1 MATRIFCR
9 DLCMARGEPAAG
21 LGASARSYVLLHWPR
36 GHWRVPRTT
45 SHLMPEALA
54 QAIRSA
60 NAAGI
65 HVALVDGDDIAF
77 THEGVIRRTA
87 TPDEMAGL
95 LLTIADGGRLEGE
108 RDPRITV
115 VCCTDGKQ
123 DPCCA
128 RYGFATWKALR
139 EAADPARFR
148 ILQSTHLGGCRF
160 AASLVVLPQRARYG
174 RLEPAQVADF
184 LSCLQ
189 NDVPYL
195 PAYRGD
201 PALDAPRQAAEQA
214 VLVWAEQEGISG
226 MVRLEDLPADA
237 GSARQMEC
245 TATIAGQAVRIGIEN
260 LDFDVNTRCETIGGH
275 GNPKRVARWVAT
287 TIHAGNRSA
296 E

>member
-9 DLCMARGEPAAG
+9 DLCIARGEPAAG
-21 LGASARSYVLLHWPR
+21 LGASARSYALLHWPR

-45 SHLMPEALA
+45 SHLMPDTLA
-54 QAIRSA
+54 HAIRAA

-77 THEGVIRRTA
+77 THEGVVRRTA

-95 LLTIADGGRLEGE
+95 LLTIADGGRLDGE
-108 RDPRITV
+108 RDARITV

-128 RYGFATWKALR
+128 RYGFATLKALR
-139 EAADPARFR
+139 QAADPTAFR

-160 AASLVVLPQRARYG
+160 AASVVVLPQRARYG
-174 RLEPAQVADF
+174 RLEPAQVPDF

-189 NDVPYL
+189 DGVPYL
-195 PAYRGD
+195 PAYRGN
-201 PALDAPRQAAEQA
+201 PALDAPRQAAEHA
-214 VLVWAEQEGISG
+214 ALAWAAQRGISG
-226 MVRLEDLPADA
+226 AVQLEDLPADA
-237 GSARQMEC
+237 ASARRMEC
-245 TATIAGQAVRIGIEN
+245 RATIAGQSVRIGIEN
-260 LDFDVNTRCETIGGH
+260 LGFEVNTRCETIGGYD
-275 GNPKRVARWVAT
+275 NPKQVARWVVTAV
-287 TIHAGNRSA
+287 HVENGGA